1 MPNMDSVKL
10 GSLLKELRAEAGLT
24 QEGLAEK
31 MEVAQTYV
39 SQVERGVSIA
49 SWKYLVGFA
58 NVVGTSAVTLLRQA
72 GMLSEAAVPYEQEIA
87 ELIAGVP
94 AWKELFDL
102 ARENPGVVTEMLA
115 FARYLQGKE
124 KATSDEGER

>member
-10 GSLLKELRAEAGLT
+10 GLLLKELRAEAGLT

-31 MEVAQTYV
+31 MEVAQTYA

-58 NVVGTSAVTLLRQA
+58 NVVGTSAITLLRQA
-72 GMLSEAAVPYEQEIA
+72 GLLSEAAVPYEQEVA

-115 FARYLQGKE
+115 FARYLWGKE
-124 KATSDEGER
+124 GASI

>member
-1 MPNMDSVKL
+1 MPNSDAVKFGL
-10 GSLLKELRAEAGLT
+10 LLKKLRVEAGLT

-39 SQVERGVSIA
+39 SQVERGVSVP

-58 NVVGTSAVTLLRQA
+58 NTVGTSAITLLRQA
-72 GMLSEAAVPYEQEIA
+72 GLLSAAAVPYEQEIA

-94 AWKELFDL
+94 AWQDLFDL
-102 ARENPGVVTEMLA
+102 AKENPAIVPEMLA
-115 FARYLQGKE
+115 FARYLLGRQG
-124 KATSDEGER
+124 AAARERGH

>member
-10 GSLLKELRAEAGLT
+10 GLLLKELRVEAGLT

-39 SQVERGVSIA
+39 SQVERGVSVA

-58 NVVGTSAVTLLRQA
+58 NTVGTSAITLLRQA
-72 GMLSEAAVPYEQEIA
+72 GLLNEAAVPYEQEIA
-87 ELIAGVP
+87 ELIAGAP
-94 AWKELFDL
+94 AWKDLFSL
-102 ARENPGVVTEMLA
+102 ARENPGIASEMLA
-115 FARYLQGKE
+115 FARYLLGKE
-124 KATSDEGER
+124 GAATRERER

>member
-1 MPNMDSVKL
+1 MSNMDSVKL
-10 GSLLKELRAEAGLT
+10 GLLLKELRVEAGLT

-58 NVVGTSAVTLLRQA
+58 NTVGTSAITLLRQA

-94 AWKELFDL
+94 AWKELFEL
-102 ARENPGVVTEMLA
+102 AKKYPSLVTEVLA
-115 FARYLQGKE
+115 FARYLRE
-124 KATSDEGER
+124 KEGEAT

>member
-10 GSLLKELRAEAGLT
+10 GLLLKELRVEAGLT

-58 NVVGTSAVTLLRQA
+58 NTVGTSAVTLLRQA
-72 GMLSEAAVPYEQEIA
+72 GLLSEAAVPYEQEIA

-94 AWKELFDL
+94 AWKDLFSL
-102 ARENPGVVTEMLA
+102 AKENPGLVTEVLA
-115 FARYLQGKE
+115 FARYLQGKR
-124 KATSDEGER
+124 TVP

>member
-10 GSLLKELRAEAGLT
+10 GLLLKELRVEAGLT

-58 NVVGTSAVTLLRQA
+58 NVVGTSAITLLRQA
-72 GMLSEAAVPYEQEIA
+72 GLLSEAAVRYEQEIA

-94 AWKELFDL
+94 AWKDLLSL
-102 ARENPGVVTEMLA
+102 ARENPGIASEMLA
-115 FARYLQGKE
+115 FARYLLGKE
-124 KATSDEGER
+124 GTATRERER

>member
-10 GSLLKELRAEAGLT
+10 GLLLKELRVASGLT

-58 NVVGTSAVTLLRQA
+58 NVVGTSAITLLRQA
-72 GMLSEAAVPYEQEIA
+72 GMLSEAAVPYEQEVA
-87 ELIAGVP
+87 ELIASVP

-102 ARENPGVVTEMLA
+102 ARENPGVVIEMLA
-115 FARYLQGKE
+115 FARYLRGKGV
-124 KATSDEGER
+124 ADQ